1 MKCVTE
7 IHVEP
12 QEEKMKQKRRV
23 KEDTVD
29 RDPRWAAWA
38 TGGISKSNSGI
49 CTYEEWMAT

>member
-29 RDPRWAAWA
+29 RDPRWAS
-38 TGGISKSNSGI
+38 GGISKSNSGM